1 MKIQVNIRLEEK
13 TKNELQKLADA
24 DKRTLSDYIRIKLE
38 ELVETTTKKKK

>member
-38 ELVETTTKKKK
+38 ELVETSKKKK

>member
-38 ELVETTTKKKK
+38 ELVGTSKKKR

>member
-24 DKRTLSDYIRIKLE
+24 DRRTLSDFIRIKLE
-38 ELVETTTKKKK
+38 ELVETLKKKK